1 MEKTSLGCPNVGLC
15 TNDIRMESQR
25 CPNSL
30 PRRTERSSAIAFDEH
45 SPIGNCPASQEG
57 RSTIYREL
65 SRNSG
70 PLGYLVEEAQQRTD
84 VRRWVNH
91 RVRKMDDPVVRKYV
105 CQGLKRYW
113 SPDQIAG
120 RSQLDFRGEPRRRS
134 PGRRSINGSMP
145 GPKKSVA
152 HGAVVCGLA
161 GPGENAEQTRAG
173 CRTPSN
179 RWRPASSL
187 PVGALA
193 IGKAHDRRTRHRGG
207 LLSLVERKSGFTLLA
222 RVNDRR
228 AATVRAAAE
237 ERLAA
242 LPEALCRTVTFDNGK
257 EFAEH
262 EQLSTATGIDIY
274 FAHPYAAWERGTNEH
289 TNGLV
294 RQYTP
299 KGTDFTATSHR
310 AVAAIQS
317 SLNDRPRKRLD
328 YRTPREVLQL
338 WAHRRDV
345 AFGI

>member
-1 MEKTSLGCPNVGLC
+1 MPKRE
-15 TNDIRMESQR
+15 
-25 CPNSL
+25 
-30 PRRTERSSAIAFDEH
+30 IAARLKKH
-45 SPIGNCPASQEG
+45 

-65 SRNSG
+65 ARNSCG
-70 PLGYLVEEAQQRTD
+70 WGYIPEDAQQRTD

-91 RVRKMDDPVVRKYV
+91 RVRKMDDPVVHKYV
-105 CQGLKRYW
+105 CQGLKQYW

-120 RSQLDFRGEPRRRS
+120 RSRLELRRHPRQQISRQTIYEWINTRPKEERRQWRNCLRFGRPRRKRREDA
-134 PGRRSINGSMP
+134 GRLPN
-145 GPKKSVA
+145 
-152 HGAVVCGLA
+152 AVRIDG
-161 GPGENAEQTRAG
+161 
-173 CRTPSN
+173 
-179 RWRPASSL
+179 RPAIVDSRRRFGEWEGDTI
-187 PVGALA
+187 VGR
-193 IGKAHDRRTRHRGG
+193 GHRGG

-222 RVNDRR
+222 RVSDRR

-242 LPEALCRTVTFDNGK
+242 LPDALCRTVTFDNGQ

-262 EQLSTATGIDIY
+262 EQLSAATDIDVY

-317 SLNDRPRKRLD
+317 SLNDRPRKRHD
-328 YRTPREVLQL
+328 YRTPCEVLQH
-338 WAHRRDV
+338 WARRRDV

>member
-1 MEKTSLGCPNVGLC
+1 MRDP
-15 TNDIRMESQR
+15 Q
-25 CPNSL
+25 
-30 PRRTERSSAIAFDEH
+30 
-45 SPIGNCPASQEG
+45 
-57 RSTIYREL
+57 
-65 SRNSG
+65 
-70 PLGYLVEEAQQRTD
+70 
-84 VRRWVNH
+84 VRQ
-91 RVRKMDDPVVRKYV
+91 YV
-105 CQGLKRYW
+105 CQGLKQYW

-120 RSQLDFRGEPRRRS
+120 RSQLDFRGEKRLQISRQTIYQWINTRPKEERRQWRSCLRFGQPRRKRREDA
-134 PGRRSINGSMP
+134 GRLPNAVRIDGRP
-145 GPKKSVA
+145 
-152 HGAVVCGLA
+152 AVVDSRRRFGDWE
-161 GPGENAEQTRAG
+161 GDTI
-173 CRTPSN
+173 
-179 RWRPASSL
+179 
-187 PVGALA
+187 VGR
-193 IGKAHDRRTRHRGG
+193 GHRGG

-222 RVNDRR
+222 RVSDRR

-237 ERLAA
+237 GCFGT

-262 EQLSTATGIDIY
+262 ERLSAATGINVY
-274 FAHPYAAWERGTNEH
+274 FAHAYAAWERGTNEH

-328 YRTPREVLQL
+328 YRTPREVLQQ

>member
-1 MEKTSLGCPNVGLC
+1 MSKQLTSEDRAVLAQLLSMNTPQSE
-15 TNDIRMESQR
+15 IA
-25 CPNSL
+25 
-30 PRRTERSSAIAFDEH
+30 RRLKKD
-45 SPIGNCPASQEG
+45 

-70 PLGYLVEEAQQRTD
+70 PLGYIPEEAQQRTD

-105 CQGLKRYW
+105 SQGLKRYW

-120 RSQLDFRGEPRRRS
+120 RSQLDFRGEPRRQISRQTIYQWINARPKEERCPWRS
-134 PGRRSINGSMP
+134 CLRFGRPRRKRRADAGRLPNAVRIDGRP
-145 GPKKSVA
+145 SVVA
-152 HGAVVCGLA
+152 SRRRFGDWEGDTIVG
-161 GPGENAEQTRAG
+161 RA
-173 CRTPSN
+173 
-179 RWRPASSL
+179 
-187 PVGALA
+187 
-193 IGKAHDRRTRHRGG
+193 HRGG

-242 LPEALCRTVTFDNGK
+242 LPDALCRTVTFDNGK

-262 EQLSTATGIDIY
+262 QQLSTATGIDIY

>member
-1 MEKTSLGCPNVGLC
+1 MSRQLTSEDRAVLAQLLS
-15 TNDIRMESQR
+15 TNMPVIEIA
-25 CPNSL
+25 
-30 PRRTERSSAIAFDEH
+30 RRLKKH
-45 SPIGNCPASQEG
+45 

-65 SRNSG
+65 ARNTCG
-70 PLGYLVEEAQQRTD
+70 WGYLAEDAQQRTD

-91 RVRKMDDPVVRKYV
+91 RVRKMDDPAIHKYV
-105 CQGLKRYW
+105 CQGLKLFW

-120 RSQLDFRGEPRRRS
+120 RSQLNFRGQLRRQISRQTIYEWINTRPKDERRQWRSCLRFGQPRRKRREDA
-134 PGRRSINGSMP
+134 GRLPN
-145 GPKKSVA
+145 
-152 HGAVVCGLA
+152 AVRIDG
-161 GPGENAEQTRAG
+161 
-173 CRTPSN
+173 
-179 RWRPASSL
+179 RPPIVDSRRRFGDWEGDTI
-187 PVGALA
+187 VGR
-193 IGKAHDRRTRHRGG
+193 GHRGG

-228 AATVRAAAE
+228 AATIRAVAE
-237 ERLAA
+237 EHLAA
-242 LPEALCRTVTFDNGK
+242 LPDALCRTVTFDNGK

-262 EQLSTATGIDIY
+262 ERLSAATGIDVY

-317 SLNDRPRKRLD
+317 SLNDRPRKRHG
-328 YRTPREVLQL
+328 YRTPREVLQH

-345 AFGI
+345 AIGI

>member
-1 MEKTSLGCPNVGLC
+1 M
-15 TNDIRMESQR
+15 I
-25 CPNSL
+25 
-30 PRRTERSSAIAFDEH
+30 RSSASTFVRASSGIGLPIK
-45 SPIGNCPASQEG
+45 SPAA
-57 RSTIYREL
+57 RSSIFAA
-65 SRNSG
+65 NPG
-70 PLGYLVEEAQQRTD
+70 G
-84 VRRWVNH
+84 
-91 RVRKMDDPVVRKYV
+91 
-105 CQGLKRYW
+105 
-113 SPDQIAG
+113 
-120 RSQLDFRGEPRRRS
+120 RS

-173 CRTPSN
+173 CRTPCESMGA
-179 RWRPASSL
+179 PAVVASRRRFGDWEGDTI
-187 PVGALA
+187 VGRA
-193 IGKAHDRRTRHRGG
+193 HRGG

-274 FAHPYAAWERGTNEH
+274 FAHPYAAWQRGTNEH

>member
-1 MEKTSLGCPNVGLC
+1 MPKRE
-15 TNDIRMESQR
+15 
-25 CPNSL
+25 
-30 PRRTERSSAIAFDEH
+30 IAARLKKH
-45 SPIGNCPASQEG
+45 

-65 SRNSG
+65 ARNSCG
-70 PLGYLVEEAQQRTD
+70 WGYIPEDAQQRTD

-91 RVRKMDDPVVRKYV
+91 RVRKMDDPVVHKYV
-105 CQGLKRYW
+105 CQGLKQYW

-120 RSQLDFRGEPRRRS
+120 RSRLELRRHPRQQISRQTIYEWINTRPKEERRQWRNCLRFGRPRRKRREDA
-134 PGRRSINGSMP
+134 GRLPN
-145 GPKKSVA
+145 
-152 HGAVVCGLA
+152 AVRIDG
-161 GPGENAEQTRAG
+161 
-173 CRTPSN
+173 
-179 RWRPASSL
+179 RPAIVDSRRRFGDWEGDTI
-187 PVGALA
+187 VGR
-193 IGKAHDRRTRHRGG
+193 GHRGG

-222 RVNDRR
+222 RVSDRR

-242 LPEALCRTVTFDNGK
+242 LPDALCRTVTFDNGK

-262 EQLSTATGIDIY
+262 EQLSAATDIDVY

-317 SLNDRPRKRLD
+317 SLNDRPRKRHD
-328 YRTPREVLQL
+328 YRTPCEVLQH
-338 WAHRRDV
+338 WARRRDV

>member
-1 MEKTSLGCPNVGLC
+1 MPKRE
-15 TNDIRMESQR
+15 
-25 CPNSL
+25 
-30 PRRTERSSAIAFDEH
+30 IAARLKKH
-45 SPIGNCPASQEG
+45 

-65 SRNSG
+65 ARNSCG
-70 PLGYLVEEAQQRTD
+70 WGYIPEDAQQRTD

-91 RVRKMDDPVVRKYV
+91 RVRKMDDPVVHKYV
-105 CQGLKRYW
+105 CQGLKQYW

-120 RSQLDFRGEPRRRS
+120 RSRLELRRHPRQQISRQTIYEWINTRPKEERRQWRNCLRIGLPRRKRREDA
-134 PGRRSINGSMP
+134 GRLPN
-145 GPKKSVA
+145 
-152 HGAVVCGLA
+152 AVRIDG
-161 GPGENAEQTRAG
+161 
-173 CRTPSN
+173 
-179 RWRPASSL
+179 RPAIVDSRRRFGDWEGDTI
-187 PVGALA
+187 VGR
-193 IGKAHDRRTRHRGG
+193 GHRGG

-222 RVNDRR
+222 RVSDRR

-242 LPEALCRTVTFDNGK
+242 LPDALCRTVTFDNGK

-262 EQLSTATGIDIY
+262 EQLSAATDIDVY

-317 SLNDRPRKRLD
+317 SLNDRPRKRHD
-328 YRTPREVLQL
+328 YRTPCEVLQH
-338 WAHRRDV
+338 WARRRDV